1 MRAALMIATLLLA
14 PGVYA
19 QKATEQYIPIGKS
32 PGISGTYS
40 YIGKID
46 HVDPQNRTIV
56 VAGPKGKRTIK
67 ITDETKIWLDSSEI
81 GKTNGPGSH
90 ADCKRGRLCEIKY
103 AYDGETRTE
112 EAEWIKIRVGDSD

>member
-67 ITDETKIWLDSSEI
+67 ITDETKIWLDRTQQRVSNET
-81 GKTNGPGSH
+81 GNM
-90 ADCKRGRLCEIKY
+90 ADCQRGRRVEVNY
-103 AYDGETRTE
+103 VDYETKD
-112 EAEWIKIRVGDSD
+112 EAAWIKIEISGS